1 LRPARLFC
9 FVSLGLLSW
18 TLACTTVR
26 AGEGAQT
33 QASTTPP
40 LSNRQ
45 AAGLSTDCD
54 RDVWVDGFLN
64 EQPIPDTFSVLSWNI
79 EKGAD
84 AGWIADLAQIA
95 AAEHVLLI
103 QEAVLDPNTGALP
116 LSRDFTSWQYFA
128 AGYRQGSTQ
137 TGVLTA
143 SPWVASHHCALTAW
157 EPWLGTPKAT
167 SVTRYAFYRGRATG
181 ESPRVGTSGE
191 MLNPLMVV
199 NVHAVN
205 FAVGLEAYIEQFA
218 AIGEVIMTHEGPLIL
233 AGDFNTWSED
243 RQDWLTGFM
252 ARHQLEAVTFSPD
265 NRTMVFSRPI
275 DHMYTR
281 GLAVIDASVVTVDS
295 SDHNPLLMTVRWRDD

>member
-1 LRPARLFC
+1 MRPARF
-9 FVSLGLLSW
+9 FYVVSLGLLSW

-40 LSNRQ
+40 LFNRQ
-45 AAGLSTDCD
+45 AADLSTDCD
-54 RDVWVDGFLN
+54 RDAWVDGFVN
-64 EQPIPDTFSVLSWNI
+64 EQPIPDTFSLLSWNI

-84 AGWIADLAQIA
+84 ADWIADLAQIA
-95 AAEHVLLI
+95 AAERVLLI
-103 QEAVLDPNTGALP
+103 QEAALDPETQALP
-116 LSRDFTSWQYFA
+116 LPRDFTSRQYFA
-128 AGYRQGSTQ
+128 AGYRQGNIQ

-167 SVTRYAFYRGRATG
+167 SVTRYDLDRGQVTG
-181 ESPRVGTSGE
+181 NSGRREARGTKP
-191 MLNPLMVV
+191 NPLMVV
-199 NVHAVN
+199 NLHAVN
-205 FAVGLEAYIEQFA
+205 FAVGLEAYIEQFV

-243 RQDWLTGFM
+243 RQEWLAGFM

-265 NRTMVFSRPI
+265 HRTTVFSRPI
-275 DHMYTR
+275 DHIYTR
-281 GLAVIDASVVTVDS
+281 GLAVIDASIVTVDS
-295 SDHNPLLMTVRWRDD
+295 SDHNPLLMTVRWLDD

>member
-1 LRPARLFC
+1 LRPARF
-9 FVSLGLLSW
+9 FYVVSLGLLSW

-40 LSNRQ
+40 LFNRQ
-45 AAGLSTDCD
+45 AADLSTDCD
-54 RDVWVDGFLN
+54 RDAWVDGFVN
-64 EQPIPDTFSVLSWNI
+64 EQPIPDTFSLLSWNI

-84 AGWIADLAQIA
+84 ADWIADLAQIA

-103 QEAVLDPNTGALP
+103 QEAALDPETQALP
-116 LSRDFTSWQYFA
+116 LPRDFTSRQYFA
-128 AGYRQGSTQ
+128 AGYRQGNIH

-167 SVTRYAFYRGRATG
+167 SVTRYDLDRGQATG
-181 ESPRVGTSGE
+181 DSGRREAWGTKP
-191 MLNPLMVV
+191 NPLMVV
-199 NVHAVN
+199 NLHAVN
-205 FAVGLEAYIEQFA
+205 FAVGLEAYIEQFV

-243 RQDWLTGFM
+243 RQEWLNGFM

-265 NRTMVFSRPI
+265 HRTTVFSRPI
-275 DHMYTR
+275 DHIYTR
-281 GLAVIDASVVTVDS
+281 GLAVTDASVVTVDS
-295 SDHNPLLMTVRWRDD
+295 SDHNPLLVTVRWRDD

>member
-1 LRPARLFC
+1 MRPARLFC

-218 AIGEVIMTHEGPLIL
+218 AIGEVIMTHEGALIL

-265 NRTMVFSRPI
+265 NRTTVFSRPI

>member
-1 LRPARLFC
+1 LRPARF
-9 FVSLGLLSW
+9 FYVVSLGLLSW

-40 LSNRQ
+40 LFNRQ
-45 AAGLSTDCD
+45 AADLSTDCD
-54 RDVWVDGFLN
+54 RDAWVDGFVN
-64 EQPIPDTFSVLSWNI
+64 EQPIPDTFSLLSWNI

-84 AGWIADLAQIA
+84 ADWIADLAQIA

-103 QEAVLDPNTGALP
+103 QEAALDPETQALP
-116 LSRDFTSWQYFA
+116 LPRDFTSRQYFA
-128 AGYRQGSTQ
+128 AGYRQGNIH

-167 SVTRYAFYRGRATG
+167 SVTRYDLDRGQVTG
-181 ESPRVGTSGE
+181 NSGRREARGTKP
-191 MLNPLMVV
+191 NPLMVV
-199 NVHAVN
+199 NLHAVN
-205 FAVGLEAYIEQFA
+205 FAVGLEAYIEQFV

-243 RQDWLTGFM
+243 RQEWLAGFM

-265 NRTMVFSRPI
+265 HRTTVFSRPI
-275 DHMYTR
+275 DHIYTR
-281 GLAVIDASVVTVDS
+281 GLAVIDASIVTVDS
-295 SDHNPLLMTVRWRDD
+295 SDHNPLLMTVRWLDD

>member
-1 LRPARLFC
+1 LRPARF
-9 FVSLGLLSW
+9 FYVVSLGLLSW
-18 TLACTTVR
+18 TWACTTVR

-40 LSNRQ
+40 LFNRQ
-45 AAGLSTDCD
+45 AADLSTDCD
-54 RDVWVDGFLN
+54 RDAWVDGFVN
-64 EQPIPDTFSVLSWNI
+64 EQPIPDTFSLLSWNI

-84 AGWIADLAQIA
+84 ADWIADLAQIA

-103 QEAVLDPNTGALP
+103 QEAALDPETQALP
-116 LSRDFTSWQYFA
+116 LPRDFTSRQYFA
-128 AGYRQGSTQ
+128 AGYRQGNIQ

-167 SVTRYAFYRGRATG
+167 SVTRYDLDRGQVTG
-181 ESPRVGTSGE
+181 NSGRREARGTKP
-191 MLNPLMVV
+191 NPLMVV
-199 NVHAVN
+199 NLHAVN
-205 FAVGLEAYIEQFA
+205 FAVGLEAYIEQFV

-243 RQDWLTGFM
+243 RQEWLAGFM

-265 NRTMVFSRPI
+265 HRTTVFSRPI
-275 DHMYTR
+275 DHIYTR
-281 GLAVIDASVVTVDS
+281 GLAVIDASIVTVDS
-295 SDHNPLLMTVRWRDD
+295 SDHNPLLMTVRWLDD

>member
-1 LRPARLFC
+1 MRPARF
-9 FVSLGLLSW
+9 FYVVSLGLLSW

-40 LSNRQ
+40 LFNRQ
-45 AAGLSTDCD
+45 AADLSTDCD
-54 RDVWVDGFLN
+54 RDAWVDGFVN
-64 EQPIPDTFSVLSWNI
+64 EQPIPDTFSLLSWNI

-84 AGWIADLAQIA
+84 ADWIADLAQIA

-103 QEAVLDPNTGALP
+103 QEAALDPETQALP
-116 LSRDFTSWQYFA
+116 LPRDFTSRQYFA
-128 AGYRQGSTQ
+128 AGYRQGNIQ

-167 SVTRYAFYRGRATG
+167 SVTRYDLDRGQVTG
-181 ESPRVGTSGE
+181 NSGRREARGTKP
-191 MLNPLMVV
+191 NPLMVV
-199 NVHAVN
+199 NLHAVN
-205 FAVGLEAYIEQFA
+205 FAVGLEAYIEQFV

-243 RQDWLTGFM
+243 RQEWLAGFM

-265 NRTMVFSRPI
+265 HRTTVFSRPI
-275 DHMYTR
+275 DHIYTR
-281 GLAVIDASVVTVDS
+281 GLAVIDASIVTVDS
-295 SDHNPLLMTVRWRDD
+295 SDHNPLLMTVRWLDD

>member
-1 LRPARLFC
+1 
-9 FVSLGLLSW
+9 
-18 TLACTTVR
+18 
-26 AGEGAQT
+26 
-33 QASTTPP
+33 
-40 LSNRQ
+40 
-45 AAGLSTDCD
+45 
-54 RDVWVDGFLN
+54 VWVDGFLN
-64 EQPIPDTFSVLSWNI
+64 EKPIPDTFSVLSWNI

-265 NRTMVFSRPI
+265 NRTTVFSRPI

>member
-1 LRPARLFC
+1 MRPARLFC

-167 SVTRYAFYRGRATG
+167 SVTQYALSDTQ
-181 ESPRVGTSGE
+181 ETLV
-191 MLNPLMVV
+191 VV

-205 FAVGLEAYIEQFA
+205 FSFGTADFEEQFRE
-218 AIGEVIMTHEGPLIL
+218 IGQVL
-233 AGDFNTWSED
+233 
-243 RQDWLTGFM
+243 R
-252 ARHQLEAVTFSPD
+252 
-265 NRTMVFSRPI
+265 RTMKECVWI
-275 DHMYTR
+275 
-281 GLAVIDASVVTVDS
+281 GLS
-295 SDHNPLLMTVRWRDD
+295 SWI

>member
-1 LRPARLFC
+1 MRPARLFC
-9 FVSLGLLSW
+9 LVSLGLLSW

-33 QASTTPP
+33 KASTTPP
-40 LSNRQ
+40 LFNRQ

-54 RDVWVDGFLN
+54 RDVWVDGFVN

-84 AGWIADLAQIA
+84 AGWIPDLAQIA

-265 NRTMVFSRPI
+265 NRTTVFSRPI

-295 SDHNPLLMTVRWRDD
+295 SDYNPLLMTVRWRDD

>member
-1 LRPARLFC
+1 LRPARF
-9 FVSLGLLSW
+9 FYVVSLGLLSW

-40 LSNRQ
+40 LFNRQ
-45 AAGLSTDCD
+45 AADLSTDCD
-54 RDVWVDGFLN
+54 RDAWVDGFVN
-64 EQPIPDTFSVLSWNI
+64 EQPIPDTFSLLSWNI

-84 AGWIADLAQIA
+84 ADWIADLAQIA

-103 QEAVLDPNTGALP
+103 QEAALDPETQALP
-116 LSRDFTSWQYFA
+116 LPRDFTSRQYFA
-128 AGYRQGSTQ
+128 AGYRQGNIQ

-167 SVTRYAFYRGRATG
+167 SVTRYDLDRGQVTG
-181 ESPRVGTSGE
+181 NSGRREARGTKP
-191 MLNPLMVV
+191 NPLMVV
-199 NVHAVN
+199 NLHAVN
-205 FAVGLEAYIEQFA
+205 FAVGLEAYIEQFV

-243 RQDWLTGFM
+243 RQEWLAGFM

-265 NRTMVFSRPI
+265 HRTTVFSRPI
-275 DHMYTR
+275 DHIYTR
-281 GLAVIDASVVTVDS
+281 GLAVIDASIVTVDS
-295 SDHNPLLMTVRWRDD
+295 SDHNPLLMTVRWLDD

>member
-1 LRPARLFC
+1 MRPARF
-9 FVSLGLLSW
+9 FYVVSLGLLSW

-40 LSNRQ
+40 LFNRQ
-45 AAGLSTDCD
+45 AADLSTDCD
-54 RDVWVDGFLN
+54 RDAWVDGFVN
-64 EQPIPDTFSVLSWNI
+64 EQPIPDTFSLLSWNI

-84 AGWIADLAQIA
+84 ADWIADLAQIA

-103 QEAVLDPNTGALP
+103 QEAALDPETQALP
-116 LSRDFTSWQYFA
+116 LPRDFTSRQYFA
-128 AGYRQGSTQ
+128 AGYRQGNIH

-167 SVTRYAFYRGRATG
+167 SVTRYDLDRGQATG
-181 ESPRVGTSGE
+181 DSGRREAWGTKP
-191 MLNPLMVV
+191 NPLMVV
-199 NVHAVN
+199 NLHAVN
-205 FAVGLEAYIEQFA
+205 FAVGLEAYIEQFV

-243 RQDWLTGFM
+243 RQEWLAGFM

-265 NRTMVFSRPI
+265 HRTTVFSRPI
-275 DHMYTR
+275 DHIYTR
-281 GLAVIDASVVTVDS
+281 GLAVIDASIVTVDS
-295 SDHNPLLMTVRWRDD
+295 SDHNPLLMTVRWLDD

>member
-1 LRPARLFC
+1 MRAARLFY

-265 NRTMVFSRPI
+265 NRTTVFSRPI